1 MFSAT
6 KANSRT
12 ATAAA
17 NQGAKTALS
26 IAFYGGS
33 IMGLCVASLGLV
45 GLGGLY
51 FILERPETAR
61 AIEGFGMGAS
71 CVALFSRVGGGIF
84 LKAQTLVHLVGK
96 IEAGIPEDDPRNPG
110 VIATMLETM
119 LAMS

>member
-17 NQGAKTALS
+17 EKGSKVALS

-51 FILERPETAR
+51 FYFGGDPATAR
-61 AIEGFGMGAS
+61 AIERS
-71 CVALFSRVGGGIF
+71 ESVV
-84 LKAQTLVHLVGK
+84 
-96 IEAGIPEDDPRNPG
+96 
-110 VIATMLETM
+110 
-119 LAMS
+119 

>member
-17 NQGAKTALS
+17 EKGSKVALS

-51 FILERPETAR
+51 FYFGGDPATAR
-61 AIEGFGMGAS
+61 AIEGFGMGGRWKVFGYES
-71 CVALFSRVGGGIF
+71 VGMF
-84 LKAQTLVHLVGK
+84 FYKL
-96 IEAGIPEDDPRNPG
+96 IPFCKFF
-110 VIATMLETM
+110 II
-119 LAMS
+119 

>member
-17 NQGAKTALS
+17 EKGSKVALS

-33 IMGLCVASLGLV
+33 IMGLCVALGLV

-51 FILERPETAR
+51 FYFEEIQLLQELSKDLEWARP
-61 AIEGFGMGAS
+61 
-71 CVALFSRVGGGIF
+71 VALFSRVGGGIYTKSADVGADLVGELRREF
-84 LKAQTLVHLVGK
+84 LKTIQEILV
-96 IEAGIPEDDPRNPG
+96 
-110 VIATMLETM
+110 
-119 LAMS
+119 